1 MMEFFSYSFRL
12 KSTCEY
18 IQVIYLLN
26 NRDVDK
32 EKWNSLP
39 SFPPASL
46 LSSTTQIPLSFSEVL
61 YMDIRRECFQTFF
74 YIVTYTM
81 YTFVWRVSYHLRN
94 YTIHLVR
101 QFAFSQNN
109 MLRKSVLIRLHH
121 MIFNHYIAFHINHSS
136 IDRYL
141 DYFHFF
147 LMM

>member
-12 KSTCEY
+12 KSTCECS
-18 IQVIYLLN
+18 QVVYLLN

-46 LSSTTQIPLSFSEVL
+46 LSSTAQIPLSFSEVL
-61 YMDIRRECFQTFF
+61 YMDIRRECFQTFL

-81 YTFVWRVSYHLRN
+81 YTFVWRISYHLQN
-94 YTIHLVR
+94 YTIRLVQ
-101 QFAFSQNN
+101 QFAFSKNN

-121 MIFNHYIAFHINHSS
+121 MIFNLYIAFHINHSS